1 MTESITRE
9 LQRDAA
15 GNLKLHEALVAFD
28 RTRSWAETQAAQGR
42 VLALGRDIV
51 PSVLAELGEPQP
63 PERFDVLLALL
74 MKQQTADELIELAR
88 SGAAGWVLRAAL
100 AEALSHYAESL
111 HDAAVKERISSVLVQ
126 LSRDSEPGVRIAA
139 VEAIGLSKLGADPQV
154 REVLRRVASE
164 DSNADVRREAKIV
177 LDETDSR
184 ELDPKGLQE

>member
-126 LSRDSEPGVRIAA
+126 LSRDTEAGVRIAA

>member
-28 RTRSWAETQAAQGR
+28 RTCSWAETQAAQGR

-126 LSRDSEPGVRIAA
+126 LSRDTEAGVRIAA

>member
-126 LSRDSEPGVRIAA
+126 LSRDTEPGVRIAA

>member
-126 LSRDSEPGVRIAA
+126 LSRDTEAAVRIAA